1 MSLVVALLYMRVS
14 LDALNNV
21 ARREV
26 LSCPNSNLVQKKRS
40 CCKRYRSPWV
50 SRQNAATLWAKG
62 AVYIK
67 LTKWSES
74 GFLALHLSVVPC
86 IQLEARMKFNS

>member
-26 LSCPNSNLVQKKRS
+26 LSCPNSNLVQKNFS
-40 CCKRYRSPWV
+40 CNS
-50 SRQNAATLWAKG
+50 TLVIIDYSA
-62 AVYIK
+62 
-67 LTKWSES
+67 ES
-74 GFLALHLSVVPC
+74 S
-86 IQLEARMKFNS
+86 I